1 MKKNTDPITSVRR
14 AGALLHI
21 SSLPGVYGV
30 GTMGK
35 EAREFADFLKKS
47 GFSYWQI
54 LPLVQ
59 TGMGDSPYQ
68 SVFAASGNPLFIDP
82 DALAEKGLVTKR
94 EAAEN
99 KIKNDGTAHYG
110 EAYEK
115 RFSLLRKAFAR
126 FDRTDAEFIAFSKT
140 EFLDYALFMAIKD
153 EHGGAPWWQW
163 EDRFKFASRGDRN
176 ALISEFEREYRYYVF
191 EQYIF
196 DRQWREVRDALALKN
211 VRVIGDMPM
220 YVSLDSADVW
230 GDPSLFKLDE
240 DLVPTEVAGVPPDYF
255 SADGQLWGNPL
266 YNYSHMRKDG
276 FKWWLA
282 RIDRMMEL
290 YDVLRIDHFRAFSA
304 FWAVDAKAKT
314 AKEGEWRKGVG
325 KELFPK
331 VFKKYPRER
340 FIAEDLGII
349 DEDVNEL
356 LAYTGLPCMRVM
368 QFGFEDGDSIHL
380 PHNFSRNCVGY
391 TATHDNNTT
400 LGWMYSLPENILD
413 YMLRYIECD
422 RAYWGGGGYDC
433 KPTKLFIRRL
443 ISSCCRLA
451 IVPFQ
456 DLCGYGADCRMNT
469 PGVADGNWTF
479 RATEDAMRSVDR
491 GYFSYINGLYG
502 RYRV

>member
-1 MKKNTDPITSVRR
+1 MLNRSSGI
-14 AGALLHI
+14 LLNI
-21 SSLPGVYGV
+21 SSLPSKYGI
-30 GTMGK
+30 GGFGEET
-35 EAREFADFLKKS
+35 ERFADFMLES
-47 GFSYWQI
+47 GFHYWQI
-54 LPLVQ
+54 LPVTTIG
-59 TGMGDSPYQ
+59 TGWSPY
-68 SVFAASGNPLFIDP
+68 SGSSAFAGNFLYVDP
-82 DALAEKGLVTKR
+82 DRLVRDGLIGREDADKCRYDDPYAVNYVFCRDAKR
-94 EAAEN
+94 A
-99 KIKNDGTAHYG
+99 
-110 EAYEK
+110 
-115 RFSLLRKAFAR
+115 LLRKAFDNFRDGAALDR
-126 FDRTDAEFIAFSKT
+126 FAKEHAW
-140 EFLDYALFMAIKD
+140 LPDYALFMAIKD
-153 EHGGAPWWQW
+153 AHGGAPWWQW

-176 ALISEFEREYRYYVF
+176 ALVSEFEREYRYYVF

-276 FKWWLA
+276 FKWWLS